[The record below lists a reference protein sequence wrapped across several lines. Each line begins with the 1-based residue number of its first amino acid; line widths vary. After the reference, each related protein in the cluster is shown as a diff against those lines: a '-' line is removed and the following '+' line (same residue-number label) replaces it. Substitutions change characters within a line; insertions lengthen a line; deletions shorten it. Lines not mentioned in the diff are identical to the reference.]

1 MNPNTFE
8 QPGLSLPEPM
18 PVGEVQTAPEARQ
31 PQQSPEIQSAPLGA
45 PTVNPSQVPLSLP
58 LVDHSQ
64 PQARAQS
71 TVLGSVPMAA
81 DDADLI
87 EKEWVS
93 KAKEIVEKSKED
105 PHEQSREMSYL
116 KADYLKKRYNKDIK
130 VSEH

>member
-18 PVGEVQTAPEARQ
+18 PIGEKQDHIEK
-31 PQQSPEIQSAPLGA
+31 QQVSSPEVSNAPQNFTGIALSPPA
-45 PTVNPSQVPLSLP
+45 LPTLPKDNPS
-58 LVDHSQ
+58 
-64 PQARAQS
+64 PQFAAQNNH
-71 TVLGSVPMAA
+71 GAGAMPMAA
-81 DDADLI
+81 DDSDLI

-93 KAKEIVEKSKED
+93 KAKEIVEKTKED
-105 PHEQSREMSYL
+105 PHEQSREISYL